1 MNHRTIHTSPDEV
14 ATIERVGGW
23 MAMCLDGIYIQNAR
37 GNWYRL
43 RASKLKPR
51 PTSRRTT
58 GGRLKPRTP

>member
-1 MNHRTIHTSPDEV
+1 MNHRTIYTSPDGV
-14 ATIERVGGW
+14 VTLERIGGW
-23 MAMCLDGIYIQNAR
+23 VTLCADGIHIQNAR

-51 PTSRRTT
+51 PTNRRTT